1 LEVALNT
8 ITVSLH
14 PTISNFPAISG
25 LPDLARTINVSE
37 TEGELEMDNPEKL
50 ATLGTQDYMLFD
62 KII

>member
-1 LEVALNT
+1 VALNT

-14 PTISNFPAISG
+14 PTFINFSAISG
-25 LPDLARTINVSE
+25 LPDLVNRTINVSE
-37 TEGELEMDNPEKL
+37 TEGDLEMDNPEKL